1 MPSESRFFSF
11 GVTLHAALVMLLGL
25 AVMYGWFTH
34 NSALIQVNAAFVPM
48 QFNTA
53 LGFLL
58 SGAGLFSLTRPM
70 TQKKRILFATGA
82 ASFLLGLLTLS
93 QYVFGLELHIDQLF
107 IAHYIDLN
115 SSHPGRMAPN
125 TALCFTLCGLS
136 LLLSYSNKFAKHKQ
150 AIVGNL
156 GAVIFSL
163 GIVALGGY
171 LTGIET
177 AYGWG
182 ALTKMAVHTSI
193 GFIVLGIGF
202 TLFSVMQS
210 LKSAPFSLSWLAWTC
225 TISGLTLTGAS
236 WQAIDK
242 YENTLSNTLGGNIT
256 FFAAESL
263 MFIGL
268 LATLF
273 LTILIRNSTAS
284 TSNKNQQV
292 DNRVPWFV
300 AILGVALS
308 LTLLQIMHVNFKAK
322 VKLSFDAAVLD
333 YGNSLRLNVNPFID
347 ALYDIQTAHS
357 SSSHITREEFKTFTD
372 RDIQH
377 LPGLVSLEWAPVVYH
392 AEREL
397 MELESSTDLGFA
409 FNFYQQGVD
418 DELVA
423 AQKREFYLP
432 LHYVEPFEFNKTS
445 LGFDIAST
453 PTRRDILRTAVV
465 NNKIMATGRLKV
477 IQAEDSGFS
486 VALNLPVYKSGYAIE
501 TAEQRQL
508 ALKGFAIA
516 VIDVGEYI
524 EHVLKQ
530 NDVHSGISLKFE
542 DSSGVNGQNL
552 LYHYQPFSKKLAL
565 EELDLTE
572 RSNFKFADR
581 TWRITAIASDS
592 QSYPSWSWSTIVLPS
607 FIIILVLLLFLYLR
621 KSVQSNKERSLL
633 LEEVDAKNRHFS
645 TLVDTIPGTV
655 YSHRLDENQ
664 TLTYVSD
671 EVFNLTGYQ
680 PKELINNRHFSF
692 NDFTHPDDVAENQS
706 ILEKAVANH
715 SDYKVEFRVVH
726 KKGDVRWVMARG
738 KAIYNQVG
746 KAIVVH
752 GTALDITERKH
763 LENELIN
770 EKSNA
775 EEATLAKS
783 EFLANMSHEIRTP
796 INSVMGMSYLAL
808 KTELNPKQQ
817 NYIEKVHRS
826 AESLLGIINDILDFS
841 KIEAGKLTI
850 EKVEFELG
858 DILENLA
865 SVVGLPAEDKG
876 LELLFDINSEVPHQL
891 IGDPLRLSQILI
903 NLTNNAIKF
912 TEQGEV
918 TLAINL
924 VETSTSEIALS
935 FAIKDTGMG
944 ISQAQ
949 QAKLFQSF
957 NQADS
962 STTRKHGGSGLGLA
976 ISKRLTELM
985 GGSIKVSSTLGQ
997 GSCFTFECPFAVSEN
1012 MTPSPSFEDEN
1023 LGTLKVLVVDDN
1035 QAAREILTSI
1045 LHSFGFQV
1053 DACESGNKA
1062 LSLVEQAQVSKP
1074 YQLVVMDWKIPDM
1087 DGVQTTRHI
1096 QSLPNNNQLPVCI
1109 MVTAHGRE
1117 DAVHAAKDVD
1127 IKTFLTKP
1135 VTPSTLFDGIMQ
1147 AMDKKVLI
1155 PSRQKTSQKETA
1167 LLQQQLNG
1175 AKVLLVEDNQL
1186 NQELALELLTMN
1198 GIVVDIAE
1206 NGQQAI
1212 DMVHTNDYDG
1222 VLMDCQM
1229 PVMDGYTATEQLR
1242 AEQQYKELPILAMTA
1257 NAMVGDREKAL
1268 ASGMN
1273 DHIAKPIIPE
1283 TMFKI
1288 MAQWI
1293 SPSTDDNKSDKD
1305 IDASVV
1311 EQGTLALNTSVK
1323 SKLPT
1328 KSTEIDTDKGLM
1340 HCQGNA
1346 ELYVKLLTKFSQKQH
1361 DFYQSFKALEVD
1373 PDNEAQKRL
1382 AHSIKGNAGSLG
1394 LTQVYHCAVLL
1405 DQACSQIQDNDKNKE
1420 KSKENDLIKTLA
1432 LDLDSAAKKVIKQ
1445 INTQLDK
1452 QLFNGKVEEEA
1463 IVLNDLS
1470 SMEVVALFKVL
1481 QQAIVDYDSS
1491 AISTLE
1497 TLQQV
1502 RSLQTVKADFEQLAQ
1517 QLELFDFDSANQQ
1530 ITYIIKSLDLDW

>member
-1 MPSESRFFSF
+1 MASESRVFRF
-11 GVTLHAALVMLLGL
+11 GVTILALLVMALGL

-34 NSALIQVNAAFVPM
+34 NTELIQVNAVFVPM

-53 LGFLL
+53 LGFLF
-58 SGAGLFSLTRPM
+58 SGLGLFSLVSRM
-70 TQKKRILFATGA
+70 AQKKRILLVTGA
-82 ASFLLGLLTLS
+82 ASFLLGLFTLS
-93 QYVFGLELHIDQLF
+93 QYIFGIELHIDQLF

-150 AIVGNL
+150 AIAGNL

-202 TLFSVMQS
+202 TLFAVMQS
-210 LKSAPFSLSWLAWTC
+210 LKSAPVSLSWLAWTC
-225 TISGLTLTGAS
+225 AISGLTLTGAS

-242 YENTLSNTLGGNIT
+242 YESSLSSTLGDNIT
-256 FFAAESL
+256 FFASESL
-263 MFIGL
+263 VFIGL

-273 LTILIRNSTAS
+273 LTILIRNATSS
-284 TSNKNQQV
+284 TSVKHQQV
-292 DNRVPWFV
+292 DNHVPWFV

-347 ALYDIQTAHS
+347 ALYDIQTAHAS
-357 SSSHITREEFKTFTD
+357 SDHITREEFKIFTD
-372 RDIQH
+372 RDIQY

-392 AEREL
+392 PERAS
-397 MELESSTDLGFA
+397 MELKSSTNLGFS

-418 DELVA
+418 DELVS
-423 AQKREFYLP
+423 AQQREFYLP
-432 LHYVEPFEFNKTS
+432 LHYVEPFELNKAS

-453 PTRRDILRTAVV
+453 ATRRDILRTAVD
-465 NNKIMATGRLKV
+465 NNEIMATGRLKI
-477 IQAEDSGFS
+477 IQSEDSGFS

-552 LYHYQPFSKKLAL
+552 LYHYQPFSKKLTI

-592 QSYPSWSWSTIVLPS
+592 QSYPSWSWSTTVLPL
-607 FIIILVLLLFLYLR
+607 FIIVLVLLLFLYLR
-621 KSVQSNKERSLL
+621 KSVQSSKERALL

-671 EVFNLTGYQ
+671 EVFNLVGYQ

-692 NDFTHPDDVAENQS
+692 NDFTHPDDTANNQA
-706 ILEKAVANH
+706 IVDKAVANH

-726 KKGDVRWVMARG
+726 KNGDVRWVMARG
-738 KAIYNQVG
+738 KAIYNQLDEAV
-746 KAIVVH
+746 VVH
-752 GTALDITERKH
+752 GTALDITARKH
-763 LENELIN
+763 LENELIK

-841 KIEAGKLTI
+841 KIEAGKLSI
-850 EKVEFELG
+850 ESVEFDLG

-865 SVVGLPAEDKG
+865 SVVGLAAEDKG

-891 IGDPLRLSQILI
+891 VGDPLRLSQILI

-924 VETSTSEIALS
+924 VETSKPTVSLS

-944 ISQAQ
+944 ISQEQ

-985 GGSIKVSSTLGQ
+985 GGSINVSSTLGQ
-997 GSCFTFECPFAVSEN
+997 GACFTFECPFVVSEN
-1012 MTPSPSFEDEN
+1012 LTPVPLFKDAD

-1045 LHSFGFQV
+1045 LLSFGFQV

-1062 LSLVEQAQVSKP
+1062 LELVAKAQLLQP

-1087 DGVQTTRHI
+1087 DGVQTTRRI
-1096 QSLPNNNQLPVCI
+1096 QSIPNNNQLPVCI
-1109 MVTAHGRE
+1109 MVTAHGRD
-1117 DAVHAAKDVD
+1117 DAINAAKDVD
-1127 IKTFLTKP
+1127 IKSFLTKP

-1147 AMDKKVLI
+1147 AMDKKVLS
-1155 PSRQKTSQKETA
+1155 PSRQKMSQKESA
-1167 LLQQQLNG
+1167 LWQQQLNG

-1212 DMVHTNDYDG
+1212 DMVHANDYDG

-1229 PVMDGYTATEQLR
+1229 PIMDGYTATEQLR

-1257 NAMVGDREKAL
+1257 NAMVGDKEKAL

-1283 TMFKI
+1283 IMFKI
-1288 MAQWI
+1288 MARWI
-1293 SPSTDDNKSDKD
+1293 SPIANNNKSDKG
-1305 IDASVV
+1305 IEASVA
-1311 EQGTLALNTSVK
+1311 EQDTFPLKTSAH
-1323 SKLPT
+1323 SILPT
-1328 KSTEIDTDKGLM
+1328 KSNEIDTDKGLM

-1346 ELYVKLLTKFSQKQH
+1346 ELYVKLLTKFSQSQN
-1361 DFYQSFKALEVD
+1361 DFYQSFKALEVEQD
-1373 PDNEAQKRL
+1373 KEAQKRL
-1382 AHSIKGNAGSLG
+1382 AHSIKGNAGSMG

-1405 DQACSQIQDNDKNKE
+1405 EQACGQIQDNDN
-1420 KSKENDLIKTLA
+1420 SNENNLIESLA
-1432 LDLDSAAKKVIKQ
+1432 LDLDSAAKNVIKQ
-1445 INTQLDK
+1445 LNK
-1452 QLFNGKVEEEA
+1452 QLFNAKKNEDA
-1463 IVLNDLS
+1463 IVLNDLLS
-1470 SMEVVALFKVL
+1470 IEIVELFKVL

-1491 AISTLE
+1491 AIATLKI
-1497 TLQQV
+1497 LQQV
-1502 RSLQTVKADFEQLAQ
+1502 RSLQTIKADLEQLAQ

-1530 ITYIIKSLDLDW
+1530 ITYIIKSLDLD